1 MEAQVRVR
9 TLGQRYGQQDF
20 EEVVILSR
28 SDGTVVRL
36 GDIANVRNGFQDIDL
51 ILDRGSNYS

>member
-9 TLGQRYGQQDF
+9 TLGQRYDQQDF

-36 GDIANVRNGFQDIDL
+36 GDIANVRDGFQDIDL
-51 ILDRGSNYS
+51 ILDGGSNYS